1 MHCFS
6 KPFEKRV
13 IFLKNTKR
21 KFGGFFLNFFFSSK
35 NEKLHGAWHIC
46 SLHYWCIVHTIV
58 IKTGLSSKCFRCSI
72 LNTTTICLSLSHGCN
87 ARLCR
92 FFVIFTLM
100 KFGDIAI
107 FIPVSPVRT
116 VTEIVYHSLLWKLIL
131 AKGGQ
136 LCMTHSRGMKFAR
149 TLAAGVFSSI
159 ISWFP
164 SRYSVGYAVREGFS
178 RGCFIIIFRIYF
190 RKQEMVEKEIE
201 LRGTFFFIVPDPIYF
216 RGLFV
221 DSGCNYGFRHA
232 LSRWSWSTVESHLHI
247 TTR

>member
-1 MHCFS
+1 MHCFG

-131 AKGGQ
+131 AKGWTTVYDSLKGDEVRAN
-136 LCMTHSRGMKFAR
+136 SRGGSFF
-149 TLAAGVFSSI
+149 VN
-159 ISWFP
+159 
-164 SRYSVGYAVREGFS
+164 
-178 RGCFIIIFRIYF
+178 YF
-190 RKQEMVEKEIE
+190 LIP
-201 LRGTFFFIVPDPIYF
+201 L
-216 RGLFV
+216 
-221 DSGCNYGFRHA
+221 
-232 LSRWSWSTVESHLHI
+232 
-247 TTR
+247 